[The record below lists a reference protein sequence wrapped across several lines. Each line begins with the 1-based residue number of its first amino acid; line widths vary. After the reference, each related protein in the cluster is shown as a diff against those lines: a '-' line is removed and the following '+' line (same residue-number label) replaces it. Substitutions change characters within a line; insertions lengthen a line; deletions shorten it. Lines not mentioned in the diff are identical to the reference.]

1 MVGPTG
7 TGKSTY
13 INRHLVQGLPKEKW
27 TPIMLTMSARTTGN
41 MTQEQVGI
49 LSLSSC
55 KRRLSHGSHLASACR
70 QFVRLWEVHGKPML
84 SDVARHTRP

>member
-1 MVGPTG
+1 MTVCRYTFLLDASLQHGQSLLMVGPTG

-41 MTQEQVGI
+41 MTQEQVGYF
-49 LSLSSC
+49 L
-55 KRRLSHGSHLASACR
+55 
-70 QFVRLWEVHGKPML
+70 
-84 SDVARHTRP
+84 